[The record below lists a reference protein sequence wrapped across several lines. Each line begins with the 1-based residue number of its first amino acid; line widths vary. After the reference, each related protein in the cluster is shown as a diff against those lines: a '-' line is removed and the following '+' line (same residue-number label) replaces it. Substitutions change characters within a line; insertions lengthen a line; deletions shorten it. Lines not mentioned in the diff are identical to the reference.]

1 MQSERSGMYK
11 KILHGELA
19 YSSFVPTP
27 LPPKPPIEMSE
38 EMLKMLGTSH
48 HLLGKLDGISVTL
61 LDIDFFIAMY
71 VRKEALLSS
80 QIEGTQASLD
90 DILDPHIE
98 ENTNLDVTDV
108 VNYIKATDYAMVRL
122 HQLPICNRLLREMHE
137 ILMNNVRGQEKNP
150 GEFRRSQ
157 NWIGPAG
164 GNLKNAVF
172 IPPNVDDM
180 VHAMNDLELF
190 IHADDEM
197 DPLIKIGLIH
207 YQFETI
213 HPFLDG
219 NGRLGRML
227 ITLWLIEK
235 ELLRYP
241 VLYISYFLK
250 RNRME
255 YYDRLNETRRKGN
268 YEAWIGF
275 FLRAMIDSARDA
287 IETIQLVHH
296 LNSENE
302 MKIQAMPSRKGNAL
316 RLFKTIQRHP
326 IIDITKTAQQWGV
339 PYNTV
344 AKAVEQLVQ
353 LSILEQVDTKKR
365 NRQFVYAK
373 YLDILRKDTEI

>member
-1 MQSERSGMYK
+1 MQSERSGSYK
-11 KILHGELA
+11 KMLHGELA

-27 LPPKPPIEMSE
+27 LPPKPSIEVSE
-38 EMLKMLGTSH
+38 EMLKLLATAH

-61 LDIDFFIAMY
+61 IDVDFFIAMY

-90 DILDPHIE
+90 DILDPYIE
-98 ENTNLDVTDV
+98 ENTNLDVTEV
-108 VNYIKATDYAMVRL
+108 VNYIKATDYAMNRL
-122 HQLPICNRLLREMHE
+122 QQLPICNRLLREMHE
-137 ILMNNVRGQEKNP
+137 ILMNSVRGQEKNP

-180 VHAMNDLELF
+180 VQAMNDLELF

-197 DPLIKIGLIH
+197 DLLIKIGLVH

-227 ITLWLIEK
+227 ITLWLMERDI
-235 ELLRYP
+235 LRYP
-241 VLYISYFLK
+241 VLYISYYLK

-287 IETIQLVHH
+287 MATIQLVHQ
-296 LNSENE
+296 LNLENE
-302 MKIQAMPSRKGNAL
+302 AKIQTLPNRKVNAL
-316 RLFKTIQRHP
+316 RLFRTIQRQP
-326 IIDITKTAQQWGV
+326 IIDISKTAQQWGV
-339 PYNTV
+339 QYNTV
-344 AKAVEQLVQ
+344 AKAVDQLVQ

-373 YLDILRKDTEI
+373 YLDILRKDTEM

>member
-1 MQSERSGMYK
+1 MQSERSGSYK
-11 KILHGELA
+11 KMLHGELA

-27 LPPKPPIEMSE
+27 LPPKPSIEVSE
-38 EMLKMLGTSH
+38 EMLKLLATAH

-61 LDIDFFIAMY
+61 IDVDFFIAMY

-90 DILDPHIE
+90 DILDPYIE
-98 ENTNLDVTDV
+98 ENTNLDVTEV
-108 VNYIKATDYAMVRL
+108 VNYIKATDYAMNRL
-122 HQLPICNRLLREMHE
+122 QQLPICNRLLREMHE
-137 ILMNNVRGQEKNP
+137 ILMNSVRGQEKNP

-180 VHAMNDLELF
+180 VQAMNDLELF

-197 DPLIKIGLIH
+197 DLLIKIGLVH
-207 YQFETI
+207 CQFETI

-227 ITLWLIEK
+227 ITLWLMERDI
-235 ELLRYP
+235 LRYP
-241 VLYISYFLK
+241 VLYISYYLK
-250 RNRME
+250 RNRTE

-287 IETIQLVHH
+287 METIQIVHQ
-296 LNSENE
+296 LNLENE
-302 MKIQAMPSRKGNAL
+302 AKIQTLPNRKVNAL
-316 RLFKTIQRHP
+316 RLFRTIQRQP
-326 IIDITKTAQQWGV
+326 IIDISKTAQQWGV
-339 PYNTV
+339 QYNTV
-344 AKAVEQLVQ
+344 AKAVDQLVQ

-373 YLDILRKDTEI
+373 YLDILRKDTEM

>member
-1 MQSERSGMYK
+1 
-11 KILHGELA
+11 L
-19 YSSFVPTP
+19 
-27 LPPKPPIEMSE
+27 
-38 EMLKMLGTSH
+38 
-48 HLLGKLDGISVTL
+48 
-61 LDIDFFIAMY
+61 Y

-90 DILDPHIE
+90 DILDPYIE
-98 ENTNLDVTDV
+98 ENTNLDVTEV
-108 VNYIKATDYAMVRL
+108 VNYIKATDYAMNRL
-122 HQLPICNRLLREMHE
+122 QQLPICNRLLREMHE
-137 ILMNNVRGQEKNP
+137 ILMNSVRGQEKNP

-180 VHAMNDLELF
+180 VQAMNDLELF

-197 DPLIKIGLIH
+197 DLLIKIGLVH

-227 ITLWLIEK
+227 ITLWLMERDI
-235 ELLRYP
+235 LRYP
-241 VLYISYFLK
+241 VLYISYYLK

-275 FLRAMIDSARDA
+275 FLQAMIDSARDA
-287 IETIQLVHH
+287 METIQLVHQ
-296 LNSENE
+296 LNLENE
-302 MKIQAMPSRKGNAL
+302 AKIQTLPNRKVNAL
-316 RLFKTIQRHP
+316 RLFRTIQRQP
-326 IIDITKTAQQWGV
+326 IIDISKTAQQWGV
-339 PYNTV
+339 QYNTV
-344 AKAVEQLVQ
+344 AKAVDQLVQ

-373 YLDILRKDTEI
+373 YLDILRKDTEM

>member
-1 MQSERSGMYK
+1 MQSERSGSYK
-11 KILHGELA
+11 KMLHGELA

-27 LPPKPPIEMSE
+27 LPPKPSIEVSE
-38 EMLKMLGTSH
+38 EMLKLLATAH

-61 LDIDFFIAMY
+61 IDVDFFIAMY

-90 DILDPHIE
+90 DILDPYIE
-98 ENTNLDVTDV
+98 ENTNLDVTEV
-108 VNYIKATDYAMVRL
+108 VNYIKATDYAMNRL
-122 HQLPICNRLLREMHE
+122 QQLPICNRLLREMHE

-180 VHAMNDLELF
+180 VQAMNDLEMF

-197 DPLIKIGLIH
+197 DLLIKIGLVH

-227 ITLWLIEK
+227 ITLWLMERDI
-235 ELLRYP
+235 LRYP
-241 VLYISYFLK
+241 VLYISYYLK

-287 IETIQLVHH
+287 METIQLVHQ
-296 LNSENE
+296 LNLENE
-302 MKIQAMPSRKGNAL
+302 AKIQTLPNRKVNAL
-316 RLFKTIQRHP
+316 RLFRTIQRQP
-326 IIDITKTAQQWGV
+326 IIDISKTAQQWGV
-339 PYNTV
+339 QYNTV
-344 AKAVEQLVQ
+344 AKAVDQLVQ

-373 YLDILRKDTEI
+373 YLDILRKDTEM

>member
-1 MQSERSGMYK
+1 MQSERSGSYK
-11 KILHGELA
+11 KMLHGELA

-27 LPPKPPIEMSE
+27 LPPKPSIEVSE
-38 EMLKMLGTSH
+38 EMLKLLATAH

-61 LDIDFFIAMY
+61 IDVDFFIAMY

-90 DILDPHIE
+90 DILDPYIE
-98 ENTNLDVTDV
+98 ENTNLDVTEV
-108 VNYIKATDYAMVRL
+108 VNYIKATDYAMNRL
-122 HQLPICNRLLREMHE
+122 QQLPICNRLLREMHE
-137 ILMNNVRGQEKNP
+137 ILMNSVRGQEKNP

-180 VHAMNDLELF
+180 VQAMNDLELF

-197 DPLIKIGLIH
+197 DLLIKIGLVH

-227 ITLWLIEK
+227 ITLWLMERDI
-235 ELLRYP
+235 LRYP
-241 VLYISYFLK
+241 VLYISYYLK

-275 FLRAMIDSARDA
+275 FLQAMIDSARDA
-287 IETIQLVHH
+287 METIQLVHQ
-296 LNSENE
+296 LNLENE
-302 MKIQAMPSRKGNAL
+302 AKIQTLSNRKVNAL
-316 RLFKTIQRHP
+316 RLFRTIQRQP
-326 IIDITKTAQQWGV
+326 IIDISKTAQQWGV
-339 PYNTV
+339 QYNTV
-344 AKAVEQLVQ
+344 AKAVDQLVQ

-373 YLDILRKDTEI
+373 YLDILRKDTEM

>member
-1 MQSERSGMYK
+1 MQSERSGSYK
-11 KILHGELA
+11 KMLHGELA

-27 LPPKPPIEMSE
+27 LPPKPPVEMSE
-38 EMLKMLGTSH
+38 EMLKLLGTAH

-61 LDIDFFIAMY
+61 IDVDFFIAMY

-98 ENTNLDVTDV
+98 ENTNLDVTEV
-108 VNYIKATDYAMVRL
+108 VNYIKTTDYAMSRL
-122 HQLPICNRLLREMHE
+122 QQLPICNRLLREMHE
-137 ILMNNVRGQEKNP
+137 ILMNCVRGQEKKP

-180 VHAMNDLELF
+180 VQAMNDLELF
-190 IHADDEM
+190 MHADDEM

-227 ITLWLIEK
+227 ITLWLMERDI
-235 ELLRYP
+235 LRYP
-241 VLYISYFLK
+241 VLYISYYLK

-287 IETIQLVHH
+287 IETIQLVHQ
-296 LNSENE
+296 LNLENE
-302 MKIQAMPSRKGNAL
+302 AKIQMLPNRKVNVL
-316 RLFKTIQRHP
+316 RLFRTIQRHP
-326 IIDITKTAQQWGV
+326 IIDISKTAQQWGV
-339 PYNTV
+339 QYNTV
-344 AKAVEQLVQ
+344 AKAVDQLVQ

-365 NRQFVYAK
+365 NRQFMYAK
-373 YLDILRKDTEI
+373 YLDVLRKDTEM

>member
-1 MQSERSGMYK
+1 MQSERSGSYK
-11 KILHGELA
+11 KMLHGELA

-27 LPPKPPIEMSE
+27 LPPKPSIEVSE
-38 EMLKMLGTSH
+38 EMLKLLATAH

-61 LDIDFFIAMY
+61 IDVDFFIAMY

-90 DILDPHIE
+90 DILDPYIE
-98 ENTNLDVTDV
+98 ENTNLDVTEV
-108 VNYIKATDYAMVRL
+108 VNYIKATDYAMNRL
-122 HQLPICNRLLREMHE
+122 QQLPICNRLLREMHE
-137 ILMNNVRGQEKNP
+137 ILMNSVRGQEKNP

-180 VHAMNDLELF
+180 VQAMNDLELF

-197 DPLIKIGLIH
+197 DLLIKIGLVH

-227 ITLWLIEK
+227 ITLWLMERDI
-235 ELLRYP
+235 LRYP
-241 VLYISYFLK
+241 VLYISYYLK

-287 IETIQLVHH
+287 METIQLVHQ
-296 LNSENE
+296 LNLENE
-302 MKIQAMPSRKGNAL
+302 AKIQTLPNRKVNAL
-316 RLFKTIQRHP
+316 RLFRTIQRQP
-326 IIDITKTAQQWGV
+326 IIDISKTAQQWGV
-339 PYNTV
+339 QYNTV
-344 AKAVEQLVQ
+344 AKAVDQLVQ

-373 YLDILRKDTEI
+373 YLDILRKDTEM